1 MMSELH
7 VLVDFENVQPTMD
20 DLIKLAPELKDV
32 WLFHG
37 PTLAQR
43 AIKVKG
49 GDARVTLVP
58 HSGKGKNAL
67 DFHLTFYLGYL
78 AAKRAEPRLL
88 VVSNDQGYDSMLDHA
103 KSMGI
108 EASRLGFKLKEKP
121 AAKKVAAAKKVVSA
135 EKPATAPAPVPAKMA
150 AAKKTPAKKV
160 AAKTPAPVAP
170 ATKKTVAKKAATKNA
185 MVKKV
190 PAKAAPA
197 KAVPAKKA
205 VAKKSAPKKAAV
217 QKTAAVNSAPAA
229 KSAAKAAAQKAPAKA
244 ASADKVLARA
254 KAALSKMGKNR
265 PTKLSKLLRHLTSIV
280 RQGATLEQADALS
293 RQLEEAKVIQVEGDL
308 VLYP

>member
-1 MMSELH
+1 MSELH

-20 DLIKLAPELKDV
+20 DLIKLAPKLKEV

-37 PTLAQR
+37 PSQTKGAE
-43 AIKVKG
+43 KVKG
-49 GDARVTLVP
+49 DDPRVTLVP

-78 AAKRAEPRLL
+78 AAKRIEPALL
-88 VVSNDQGYDSMLDHA
+88 VVANDRGYDSMLSHA
-103 KSMGI
+103 NGLGI
-108 EASRLGFKLKEKP
+108 KASRVGFKVKKAVAVKKAVPAPPKKAVAKAPAPEVPAVKKP
-121 AAKKVAAAKKVVSA
+121 AVKKVTAKKVA
-135 EKPATAPAPVPAKMA
+135 
-150 AAKKTPAKKV
+150 
-160 AAKTPAPVAP
+160 
-170 ATKKTVAKKAATKNA
+170 
-185 MVKKV
+185 VKQ
-190 PAKAAPA
+190 APA

-217 QKTAAVNSAPAA
+217 QKPAAVNSAPAA
-229 KSAAKAAAQKAPAKA
+229 KSAAKAVAPKAPAKA

-254 KAALSKMGKNR
+254 KAALTKMGKNR

-280 RQGATLEQADALS
+280 GQGATLDQADALS
-293 RQLEEAKVIQVEGDL
+293 RQLEEAEVIQVVGDL

>member
-1 MMSELH
+1 MSELH

-20 DLIKLAPELKDV
+20 DLVKLAPELKDV

-37 PTLAQR
+37 PTLAKR
-43 AIKVKG
+43 AGKVKG
-49 GDARVTLVP
+49 DDARVTLVP

-88 VVSNDQGYDSMLDHA
+88 VVSNDQGYDSMLEHA
-103 KSMGI
+103 KSLGL
-108 EASRLGFKLKEKP
+108 EASRVGFEVKEKR
-121 AAKKVAAAKKVVSA
+121 AAKKVAAAKKAVSA
-135 EKPATAPAPVPAKMA
+135 EKPVAAPVPAKQA

-160 AAKTPAPVAP
+160 VAEAPAPVTP
-170 ATKKTVAKKAATKNA
+170 PTKTTVAKKA
-185 MVKKV
+185 V
-190 PAKAAPA
+190 
-197 KAVPAKKA
+197 AKKA
-205 VAKKSAPKKAAV
+205 AAKQAPTKSVPTKKTAAKKSAPKKAPVQKPAAV
-217 QKTAAVNSAPAA
+217 SSVPASKAATKTAAP
-229 KSAAKAAAQKAPAKA
+229 KAPAKA
-244 ASADKVLARA
+244 APADKALARA

-280 RQGATLEQADALS
+280 GQGATPEQADALS
-293 RQLEEAKVIQVEGDL
+293 RQLEESKVIQVVGDL

>member
-1 MMSELH
+1 MSELH

-37 PTLAQR
+37 PTLAKR
-43 AIKVKG
+43 ALKVKG
-49 GDARVTLVP
+49 DDARVTLVP
-58 HSGKGKNAL
+58 HSGKRKNAL

-78 AAKRAEPRLL
+78 AARRTEPRLL
-88 VVSNDQGYDSMLDHA
+88 VVANDQGYDSMLDHA
-103 KSMGI
+103 KSLGI
-108 EASRLGFKLKEKP
+108 EASRIGFKVKEKP

-135 EKPATAPAPVPAKMA
+135 EKPAAAPAPAPARKA

-160 AAKTPAPVAP
+160 ATKTPAPAP
-170 ATKKTVAKKAATKNA
+170 ATKKTVAKKAETKNTTA
-185 MVKKV
+185 KKV
-190 PAKAAPA
+190 AAKAAPA

-205 VAKKSAPKKAAV
+205 VAKKSSPKKAAV
-217 QKTAAVNSAPAA
+217 QKPAAVNSAPAA
-229 KSAAKAAAQKAPAKA
+229 QSAAKAAAPKAPAKA
-244 ASADKVLARA
+244 APADKVLARA
-254 KAALSKMGKNR
+254 RASLTKMGKNR

-280 RQGATLEQADALS
+280 GQGATLEQADALS
-293 RQLEEAKVIQVEGDL
+293 RQLEEAKVIQMVGDL

>member
-1 MMSELH
+1 MSELH
-7 VLVDFENVQPTMD
+7 VLVDFENVQPTMF

-37 PTLAQR
+37 PTLNKR
-43 AIKVKG
+43 AAKVKG
-49 GDARVTLVP
+49 DDARVTLVP

-78 AAKRAEPRLL
+78 AARRAEPRML

-103 KSMGI
+103 KSLGI
-108 EASRLGFKLKEKP
+108 EASRVGFKVKEKP

-135 EKPATAPAPVPAKMA
+135 EKPAAAPVPAPAKKA
-150 AAKKTPAKKV
+150 AAKKTPVKKV

-185 MVKKV
+185 TVKKV
-190 PAKAAPA
+190 VAEAAPA
-197 KAVPAKKA
+197 KAVPTKKA
-205 VAKKSAPKKAAV
+205 VAKKSAPKHAAV
-217 QKTAAVNSAPAA
+217 QKPAAVSSAPAA
-229 KSAAKAAAQKAPAKA
+229 KAAAKAAAPKASAKA
-244 ASADKVLARA
+244 ASTDNVLARA
-254 KAALSKMGKNR
+254 KASLPKMGNNR
-265 PTKLSKLLRHLTSIV
+265 PTKLSRLLRHLTSTV
-280 RQGATLEQADALS
+280 GQGATLAQADALS
-293 RQLEEAKVIQVEGDL
+293 RQLEEVKVIQVVGDL